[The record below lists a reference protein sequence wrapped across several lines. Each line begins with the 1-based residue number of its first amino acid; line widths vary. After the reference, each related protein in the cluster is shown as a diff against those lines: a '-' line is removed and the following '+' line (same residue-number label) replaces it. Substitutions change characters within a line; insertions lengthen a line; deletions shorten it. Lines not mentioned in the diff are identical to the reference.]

1 MMTARQL
8 KPRRLTLGVLA
19 ACILLA
25 VIGVVLLAISG
36 STVGAV
42 FGGVIVVY
50 LVANFLW
57 TQRQTEPPEIA
68 RRRAKESPRPHP
80 WAKKKNQL

>member
-1 MMTARQL
+1 MNTRQL
-8 KPRRLTLGVLA
+8 KRRRLTLGVLA

-25 VIGVVLLAISG
+25 VIGVVLMVIGG

-57 TQRQTEPPEIA
+57 RQRQTEPPEIA
-68 RRRAKESPRPHP
+68 RRRVKESPRLYP
-80 WAKKKNQL
+80 WAKKKN

>member
-1 MMTARQL
+1 MNTRQL
-8 KPRRLTLGVLA
+8 KRRRLTLGVLA

-25 VIGVVLLAISG
+25 VIGVVLLVIGG

-50 LVANFLW
+50 LVVNFLW
-57 TQRQTEPPEIA
+57 TQRQTDPPEIA
-68 RRRAKESPRPHP
+68 RRRVKESPRLYP
-80 WAKKKNQL
+80 WAKKKN